1 MRSLPSIKLLLAGTV
16 AAIIASGSAFA
27 QQKTSFSYTPGPE
40 VTGKYLQRHSL
51 DVGDVPGHV
60 LALSEIVTTYPAD
73 KPAPVIADVRMIE
86 GRAIL
91 QADFASSNG
100 PVFGY
105 RTFKM
110 ANGDKIFAKT
120 SIVAQTSQV
129 DGKPVTK
136 TFTAD
141 VIYGGTGKFKNIR
154 GTMTTGSITNFSST
168 VPQPAEFEY
177 YFVE

>member
-1 MRSLPSIKLLLAGTV
+1 MSASHSIKLLMAGAFTAV
-16 AAIIASGSAFA
+16 IAGGSAFA
-27 QQKTSFSYTPGPE
+27 QQKTSFSYTPGPD
-40 VTGKYLQRHSL
+40 VAGKYLQRHAL
-51 DVGDVPGHV
+51 EVGDVPGHV
-60 LALSEIVTTYPAD
+60 IALSEIVTTYPAD
-73 KPAPVIADVRMIE
+73 KPAPVIADVRMTE

-91 QADFASSNG
+91 QADFTSSNG
-100 PVFGY
+100 PVTGY

-120 SIVAQTSQV
+120 SIVAQTVQV

-154 GTMTTGSITNFSST
+154 GTMTTGSLTNFTST

-177 YFVE
+177 YFVD